1 MGERQVSSGRKAKSA
16 RAQRREAE
24 RREAAAVRRLE
35 ARARVLTYEPGELD
49 QAVGQQPRLL
59 DVALMSRYAARG
71 RVFSGCRELLPP
83 EGSLVLTLIPAAD
96 AVLCKAGAGWSVDPE
111 VAESFDVGLAWS
123 ELSEWLHGRG
133 LITAALGEIADA
145 AGGTVPGALAG

>member
-59 DVALMSRYAARG
+59 DVALISRYAARG

-96 AVLCKAGAGWSVDPE
+96 VVLCKAGAGWSLAPDCWGRPTWP
-111 VAESFDVGLAWS
+111 DMLRWGLDRQ
-123 ELSEWLHGRG
+123 L
-133 LITAALGEIADA
+133 TP
-145 AGGTVPGALAG
+145 AGFCGSG

>member
-59 DVALMSRYAARG
+59 DVALMSRYAAR
-71 RVFSGCRELLPP
+71 
-83 EGSLVLTLIPAAD
+83 
-96 AVLCKAGAGWSVDPE
+96 
-111 VAESFDVGLAWS
+111 
-123 ELSEWLHGRG
+123 HGVQRMPR
-133 LITAALGEIADA
+133 TAASRGESGSD
-145 AGGTVPGALAG
+145 TDPRR